1 MSGLNPDGP
10 HAPLTIDSAPDLLP
24 CLARLAQLQ
33 HESVDRL
40 AVQAAAEA
48 ALSEYA
54 NDPKG
59 QLKTVAAQLQVV
71 APRWLPAPDAARMP
85 ALVYALHGERA
96 GQWGVLRGQNATG
109 HWISEW
115 WDATTQR
122 WQERAEPARSC
133 GGHLQAEPPLF
144 G

>member
-1 MSGLNPDGP
+1 MSGVNAQSLHEPV
-10 HAPLTIDSAPDLLP
+10 TIDTAPDFLP

-48 ALSEYA
+48 ALTQCA

-59 QLKTVAAQLQVV
+59 QLKTVAAQLQVA

-85 ALVYALHGERA
+85 ALV
-96 GQWGVLRGQNATG
+96 
-109 HWISEW
+109 
-115 WDATTQR
+115 
-122 WQERAEPARSC
+122 
-133 GGHLQAEPPLF
+133 
-144 G
+144 